1 MEKTSIPITCQRLC
15 VEGITTMLEYEN
27 RLTTPEGVLVLF
39 SRLES
44 ILYKKRDNI
53 DVMLFYLDVETAIN
67 KAGHGIREILDLLN
81 VERIDDTAK
90 RKLRFIASRVAEIFE
105 YWKYL
110 DESEL
115 MR

>member
-1 MEKTSIPITCQRLC
+1 
-15 VEGITTMLEYEN
+15 MLEYEN

-90 RKLRFIASRVAEIFE
+90 RKLQLIASRVAKIFE
-105 YWKYL
+105 YWACIEEGEMKR
-110 DESEL
+110 DDK
-115 MR
+115 RNDQCT